1 MTKYNCFNG
10 SIQLASIGSG
20 RDLAIDASC
29 YLTILL
35 RDVYKDCNNV
45 TDALQFGLFI
55 MQRMRDVMD
64 SITDGTVDFKESP
77 NEIYNRIAKM
87 FPEPEKFDMDDWD
100 DDDYDESSEQL
111 SPIAKILLELIQ
123 DIKNGTYEDIDPEYD
138 DDDDSEE

>member
-35 RDVYKDCNNV
+35 RDVYKNCDNV

-87 FPEPEKFDMDDWD
+87 FPEPEKFDMDDL

-123 DIKNGTYEDIDPEYD
+123 DMKNGTYEDIDPEYD
-138 DDDDSEE
+138 DDNDSEE

>member
-35 RDVYKDCNNV
+35 RDVYKDCENV
-45 TDALQFGLFI
+45 TDVLQFGLFI

-64 SITDGTVDFKESP
+64 SVTDGTVDFKESP

-87 FPEPEKFDMDDWD
+87 FPEPEEFDVDDWD
-100 DDDYDESSEQL
+100 DDYDEPSEQL

-123 DIKNGTYEDIDPEYD
+123 DMKNGTYEDIDHEYD

>member
-35 RDVYKDCNNV
+35 MDVYKDCNNV

-64 SITDGTVDFKESP
+64 SITDGTVDFK
-77 NEIYNRIAKM
+77 
-87 FPEPEKFDMDDWD
+87 
-100 DDDYDESSEQL
+100 
-111 SPIAKILLELIQ
+111 
-123 DIKNGTYEDIDPEYD
+123 
-138 DDDDSEE
+138 

>member
-35 RDVYKDCNNV
+35 RDVYKDCDSV

-64 SITDGTVDFKESP
+64 SITDGTVDFEESP

-87 FPEPEKFDMDDWD
+87 FPEPEEFDMDDC

-123 DIKNGTYEDIDPEYD
+123 GMKNGTYEDIDSEYD

>member
-35 RDVYKDCNNV
+35 RDVYKDCNNI

-87 FPEPEKFDMDDWD
+87 FPEPEESDMDDW

-123 DIKNGTYEDIDPEYD
+123 DIKNGTYEDTNPEYD

>member
-64 SITDGTVDFKESP
+64 SIADGTVDFKESP

-100 DDDYDESSEQL
+100 DDYDESSEQL

-123 DIKNGTYEDIDPEYD
+123 DIKNGTYEDTDPEYD
-138 DDDDSEE
+138 DDDDNEE

>member
-64 SITDGTVDFKESP
+64 NITDGTVDFKESP

-100 DDDYDESSEQL
+100 DDYDESSKQL

-123 DIKNGTYEDIDPEYD
+123 DMKNGTYEDTDPEYD
-138 DDDDSEE
+138 DDDDNEE

>member
-35 RDVYKDCNNV
+35 MDVYKDCNNV

-123 DIKNGTYEDIDPEYD
+123 DVKNGTYEDLEYD

>member
-87 FPEPEKFDMDDWD
+87 FPEPEESDMDDW

-111 SPIAKILLELIQ
+111 SPIAKMLLGLIQ
-123 DIKNGTYEDIDPEYD
+123 DIKNGTYEDTNPEYD

>member
-35 RDVYKDCNNV
+35 RDVYKDCENV
-45 TDALQFGLFI
+45 TDVLQFGLFI

-87 FPEPEKFDMDDWD
+87 FPEPEEFDVDDWD
-100 DDDYDESSEQL
+100 DDYDEPSEQL

-123 DIKNGTYEDIDPEYD
+123 DMKNGTYEDIDHKYD

>member
-35 RDVYKDCNNV
+35 RDVYKDCDSV

-87 FPEPEKFDMDDWD
+87 FPEPEKFDIDDW

-123 DIKNGTYEDIDPEYD
+123 DIKNGTYEDTDPEYD

>member
-64 SITDGTVDFKESP
+64 SIADGTVDFKESP

-100 DDDYDESSEQL
+100 DDYDESSEQL

-123 DIKNGTYEDIDPEYD
+123 DMKNGTYEDTDPEYD

>member
-10 SIQLASIGSG
+10 SIQLASMGSG

-138 DDDDSEE
+138 DDDSEE

>member
-64 SITDGTVDFKESP
+64 SIADGTVDFKESP

-87 FPEPEKFDMDDWD
+87 FPEPEEFDMDDW

-111 SPIAKILLELIQ
+111 SPIAKILLELIR
-123 DIKNGTYEDIDPEYD
+123 DIKSGTYEDTDPEYD

>member
-100 DDDYDESSEQL
+100 DDYDESSEQL

>member
-1 MTKYNCFNG
+1 MTKYSCFNG

-29 YLTILL
+29 YLTILI
-35 RDVYKDCNNV
+35 RDVYKDCDNV

-87 FPEPEKFDMDDWD
+87 FPEPEKFDMDDLD

-123 DIKNGTYEDIDPEYD
+123 DGTYEDIDPEYN
-138 DDDDSEE
+138 DDDSEE

>member
-87 FPEPEKFDMDDWD
+87 FPEPEEFDMDDL
-100 DDDYDESSEQL
+100 DDDYEESSEQL

-123 DIKNGTYEDIDPEYD
+123 DMKNGTYEDTDPEYD